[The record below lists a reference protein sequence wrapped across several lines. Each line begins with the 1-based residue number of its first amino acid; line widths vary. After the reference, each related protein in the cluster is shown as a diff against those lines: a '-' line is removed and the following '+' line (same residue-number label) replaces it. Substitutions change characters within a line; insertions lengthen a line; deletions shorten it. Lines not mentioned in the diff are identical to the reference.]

1 MRLIAPVN
9 SSVLAA
15 FVLILFG
22 CQGPVVPNQ
31 DTLNP
36 YPQVHLTSY
45 SLQGDIAVKEPIVSR
60 VGAGQLDVVVPVR
73 NLTSDQLY
81 MQFQYRFLNQ
91 QGAQVEQTS
100 GWMDLRIPAY
110 SMSQAHF
117 TSLTPLA
124 QNFDVTIDQLQ

>member
-1 MRLIAPVN
+1 MRIAIGA
-9 SSVLAA
+9 SA
-15 FVLILFG
+15 VLIFAFIFSG

-31 DTLNP
+31 DELNP

-45 SLQGDIAVKEPIVSR
+45 SLQGDIVVKEPIVSR

-73 NLTSDQLY
+73 NLTDSELY
-81 MQFQYRFLNQ
+81 LQFQYRFLNQ

-117 TSLTPLA
+117 TSLTSQA
-124 QNFDVTIDQLQ
+124 QNFDVVIDQLE

>member
-1 MRLIAPVN
+1 MRIAAPILM
-9 SSVLAA
+9 SLFAA
-15 FVLILFG
+15 FVLVLAG

-45 SLQGDIAVKEPIVSR
+45 NLQGEIAVKEPIVTR

-73 NLTSDQLY
+73 NLTGNELY
-81 MQFQYRFLNQ
+81 LQFQYRFLNQ

-117 TSLTPLA
+117 TSLTALA
-124 QNFDVTIDQLQ
+124 QNFDVVIDQLE